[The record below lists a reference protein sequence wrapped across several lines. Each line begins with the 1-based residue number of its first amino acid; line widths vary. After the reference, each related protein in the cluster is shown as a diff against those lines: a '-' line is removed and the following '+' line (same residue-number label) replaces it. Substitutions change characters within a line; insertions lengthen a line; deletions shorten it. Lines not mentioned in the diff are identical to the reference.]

1 MNSNRADMSFAI
13 TNIQAWEHGEAAG
26 DMGHQADFR
35 IIWVTAGHGVV
46 TVDLQQFAY
55 APQQLFFVRAGQ
67 LITWKPGAEVHGF
80 VLSFSAGFIHNS
92 EPEFNETFYGFL
104 QQLLNEVKMSI
115 SGAAE
120 TVEMQDIL
128 LKMEKEYRANNSWKT
143 ELLKR
148 YLKIF
153 LIYLSRLLESRMDLP
168 QVNRNGEILQK
179 FMALLEKHFL
189 TEKMVTAY
197 ADMLAVTPNYLN
209 MVIKRCTGYPA
220 SYHIRQ
226 RVVLEA
232 KRRAAHSDSRMK
244 EIAYFLG
251 FCDTSH
257 FSKFFKSATGMNFT
271 DFKKELFYFNATAVA

>member
-1 MNSNRADMSFAI
+1 MINNRSDLSFAI
-13 TNIQAWEHGEAAG
+13 TNISMEGQGDAADNTG
-26 DMGHQADFR
+26 RQADFR
-35 IIWVTAGHGVV
+35 IIWITAGHGVI
-46 TVDLQQFAY
+46 TVDLQQFTY

-67 LITWKPGAEVHGF
+67 LISWKPDTGPQGF

-92 EPEFNETFYGFL
+92 EPEFNEAFYGLL
-104 QQLLNEVKMSI
+104 QQLLSDVKINS
-115 SGAAE
+115 SDAAE
-120 TVEMQDIL
+120 TPEMEDIL
-128 LKMEKEYRANNSWKT
+128 LKMEKEYLGNNSWKT

-153 LIYLSRLLESRMDLP
+153 LIHLSRLLENRMELP
-168 QVNRNGEILQK
+168 QIHRNGELLQK
-179 FMALLEKHFL
+179 FMALLEKHYL

-232 KRRAAHSDSRMK
+232 KRRAAHSDLNMK

-251 FCDTSH
+251 FYDTSH

-271 DFKKELFYFNATAVA
+271 EFKKELIYFNATAVA